1 MVDAVDSKI
10 LKLLDALS
18 LSGYEDGYART
29 EFSRG
34 AAYHHRR
41 IEMLG
46 VSGARALDAGCGVGN
61 WSLALS
67 QFFDEVHALELSE
80 TRLSIVSEISKQI
93 VPNIKPVVG
102 NVEKLD
108 FPDGHFDAVFCIG
121 VIFLVNVEQAL
132 AEFRRVLKPN
142 GKLYVTYNAAGWWRY
157 LMEVRGKAEPNC
169 VTFGGDAFI
178 DRAYRLLQSADRDAI
193 LAAPNRK
200 KSWRAMLE
208 GLFASRPVDLDQARL
223 WLRDDTALGK
233 ELIRSVDVVLAAGN
247 VKQKQELAVVL
258 RDFRDGKAL
267 QRPSGRARLI
277 DPSDM
282 QMLMEQAGFSDI
294 RTDLEGTLGRGSQ
307 DPEPIYTAAQGV
319 CETLARR
326 I

>member
-10 LKLLDALS
+10 LELLGELS
-18 LSGYEDGYART
+18 LSGYESSYART

-34 AAYHHRR
+34 AAYHRRR

-46 VSGARALDAGCGVGN
+46 VSGVRALDAGCGVGN
-61 WSLALS
+61 WSLALAQS
-67 QFFDEVHALELSE
+67 FGEVHALELSE
-80 TRLSIVSEISKQI
+80 TRLSIVREISKRI
-93 VPNIKPVVG
+93 VPNIRPVVG

-132 AEFRRVLKPN
+132 AEFRRVLKPD
-142 GKLYVTYNAAGWWRY
+142 GKLYLTYNTAEWWRF
-157 LMEVRGKAEPNC
+157 LMDVRGKAEPNC
-169 VTFGGDAFI
+169 VNFGGGAFI
-178 DRAYRLLQSADRDAI
+178 DRAYRLLQDADRDAI
-193 LAAPNRK
+193 LAAPHRR
-200 KSWRAMLE
+200 KSWQAMLA
-208 GLFASRPVDLDQARL
+208 GIFANLPVDLEKARL

-233 ELIRSVDVVLAAGN
+233 DLLRSVDMVLASGN
-247 VKQKQELAVVL
+247 AQQKQELSTVL

-282 QMLMEQAGFSDI
+282 QMLLKRAGFSDI
-294 RTDLEGTLGRGSQ
+294 RTDLEGTLGRGPQ
-307 DPEPIYTAAQGV
+307 DPEPIYTAAHGV
-319 CETLARR
+319 YETLACR